1 MNILF
6 VSMYQVSEQK
16 GGTERTTA
24 RLSNE
29 LRKRGHRC
37 YNLYKKSIDSSFEIT
52 DFDGIYSQC
61 SAIAIADILDK
72 HSIDK
77 IIIEGAFVLVEN
89 TYKGRLLSKQ
99 KPFIYFVHHFAPGY
113 EPYFNAFYSLKKQ
126 FLFSLILSNK
136 VKALAKILIYPVYK
150 PYMGV
155 T

>member
-52 DFDGIYSQC
+52 DFDGAFTVNVQLLPLQISW
-61 SAIAIADILDK
+61 INIL
-72 HSIDK
+72 
-77 IIIEGAFVLVEN
+77 
-89 TYKGRLLSKQ
+89 
-99 KPFIYFVHHFAPGY
+99 
-113 EPYFNAFYSLKKQ
+113 
-126 FLFSLILSNK
+126 
-136 VKALAKILIYPVYK
+136 
-150 PYMGV
+150 
-155 T
+155 

>member
-1 MNILF
+1 MEPDKTHGRGFIYALRDALDDYYGKKNDKLMNILF

-99 KPFIYFVHHFAPGY
+99 NHLY
-113 EPYFNAFYSLKKQ
+113 
-126 FLFSLILSNK
+126 ILSTTLLQVMNH
-136 VKALAKILIYPVYK
+136 ISMHFIH
-150 PYMGV
+150 
-155 T
+155 